1 MSQVQRRKFLIGTGA
16 LLFAPLAT
24 RAQPPGKVPR
34 IGYLSGLPRSAP
46 MFQQN
51 RQAFLQ
57 GMRELGYIEG
67 RTIAIERRFAEGR
80 RERLPD
86 LAAEL
91 VRLKV
96 NLIVAEATPAARAA
110 KEATS
115 TIPIVIPDAAD
126 AVGSGLVASLARP
139 GGNVTGLSFLAP
151 ELVGKRLQLLKGV
164 VPGMTRVAV
173 LWHPDVYGE
182 ATVKITFEETEAA
195 ARALGVR
202 VQRVKARN
210 PNDFVGA
217 FSAMTAERAD
227 GLLLWTSPMFFSE
240 RRTIV
245 DLAAKKQLPAM
256 YPWREAVDA
265 EGLIAYGPSI
275 PDLFRRGAIYV
286 DKILKGAKP
295 SDLPVEHPT
304 KFELVI
310 NMKTAKALGLTI
322 PQSVLLRADELIE

>member
-1 MSQVQRRKFLIGTGA
+1 MHLGA
-16 LLFAPLAT
+16 LALVLVLLAAPLAAE
-24 RAQPPGKVPR
+24 AQQPAKVPR
-34 IGYLSGLPRSAP
+34 IGYLSGFPFSAP

-57 GMRELGYIEG
+57 GMQEHGYTEGQTLTIEW
-67 RTIAIERRFAEGR
+67 RFAEGR
-80 RERLPD
+80 PERLRD

-110 KEATS
+110 MEATI

-139 GGNVTGLSFLAP
+139 GGNVTGLSFLGP
-151 ELVGKRLQLLKGV
+151 ELIGKRLQLLKNV

-173 LWHPDVYGE
+173 LWHPDLYGE
-182 ATVKITFEETEAA
+182 DTVKIMSEETEAA
-195 ARALGVR
+195 TRALAVR
-202 VQRVKARN
+202 LQRVEARS
-210 PNDFVGA
+210 PNDLVGA
-217 FSAMTAERAD
+217 FSAMTAGRA
-227 GLLLWTSPMFFSE
+227 GALLLWTSPMFFAE
-240 RRTIV
+240 RRRIV
-245 DLAAKKQLPAM
+245 DLAVKNRLPAV

-265 EGLIAYGPSI
+265 GGLMGYGPSA
-275 PDLFRRGAIYV
+275 PDLFRRAATYV

-295 SDLPVEHPT
+295 ADLPIEQPI

-310 NMKTAKALGLTI
+310 NLKTAKALGLTI
-322 PQSVLLRADELIE
+322 PQTLLIRADELIQ

>member
-1 MSQVQRRKFLIGTGA
+1 MRKAGLILA
-16 LLFAPLAT
+16 LALGLLAAPST
-24 RAQPPGKVPR
+24 EAQPPAKVPR

-51 RQAFLQ
+51 RRAFLQ
-57 GMRELGYIEG
+57 GMREYGYIEG
-67 RTIAIERRFAEGR
+67 QTIAVEWRFAEGR
-80 RERLPD
+80 PERLPD

-139 GGNVTGLSFLAP
+139 GRNVTGLSFLGP
-151 ELVGKRLQLLKGV
+151 ELVGKRLQLLKDV

-173 LWHPDVYGE
+173 LWHPDLYGE
-182 ATVKITFEETEAA
+182 GTVKIMSEETEAA
-195 ARALGVR
+195 TRALGVR
-202 VQRVKARN
+202 LQRVEARS
-210 PNDFVGA
+210 PNDLVGA
-217 FSAMTAERAD
+217 FGAMTAGRA
-227 GLLLWTSPMFFSE
+227 GALLLWTSPMFFAE
-240 RRTIV
+240 RRRIV
-245 DLAAKKQLPAM
+245 DLAAKNRLPSV

-265 EGLIAYGPSI
+265 GGLMGYGPPI
-275 PDLFRRGAIYV
+275 PDLFRRAAVFV

-295 SDLPVEHPT
+295 ADLPVEQPT
-304 KFELVI
+304 RFELVI
-310 NMKTAKALGLTI
+310 NLKTAKALGLTFPPSI
-322 PQSVLLRADELIE
+322 LVRADQVIQ